1 MWCVEE
7 VGIMERNET
16 NKASRKKTMAAFYLW
31 TIRRQQHISDVIKT
45 HMISAAAVV
54 LLLTII
60 LPLRLET
67 ALQIVLIGGLTIVA
81 LLWVLVERRKSWLLA
96 IEDPALKDAAH
107 QAMITY
113 LRQKVRIPSSA
124 NDKCRKQAGNNC

>member
-1 MWCVEE
+1 VYCVEK
-7 VGIMERNET
+7 VGIVESNEI
-16 NKASRKKTMAAFYLW
+16 NRASRKKTLAAFYLW
-31 TIRRQQHISDVIKT
+31 TIRRQQHISDVVKT
-45 HMISAAAVV
+45 QMISAVAVV

-96 IEDPALKDAAH
+96 IEDPALKEAAH

-113 LRQKVRIPSSA
+113 LRQKVRITSSE